1 MKLKRQVFS
10 YPYIVWMLIFILV
23 PMLLIVLFAF
33 RSDEGLTLGN
43 ITSVLSNEI
52 YMEVL
57 GRSIWIALKA
67 TAICLILGYPIA
79 YILSTMNKRKA
90 AILYV
95 LFIVPMWMNFLLRTY
110 AWQVLLDS
118 NGVLNTL
125 LELLGLPSQQI
136 LYTEGA
142 VMLGTVYNFLPFMV
156 LPIYSVLVKL
166 DRSLVEAAADLG
178 ANPITCFIKV
188 VLPQSVPGIISGITM
203 VFIPAITT
211 FAISRLLGGGK
222 FLLYGDLIE
231 NQFITLGQSAWPVGS
246 ALSFIL
252 LILVLLSMAVVRS
265 VIPAMKEV
273 CSGEKAQKLFSRHLP
288 WANADIPVRSHP
300 CADGVF
306 LQRQQVH
313 GALDRLLLQMVRGAD
328 ARLHHYERP
337 HRYPLC
343 RRDIRA
349 CGHLHRHLRRNRHT
363 FHEEAA
369 EGCGGEY
376 ITPSNGQ
383 PGPGHRY
390 QLHDALCGNEH
401 KGQLYED
408 AHSPH
413 HLQYPLC
420 DILRDAQAAPKLQSA
435 LRSCHGPWLHPHNG
449 HTQGS
454 YTRHNARHSIR
465 LRSGLHPEP

>member
-110 AWQVLLDS
+110 AWQGQGKEVIHRAKHH
-118 NGVLNTL
+118 GVLNTL

-252 LILVLLSMAVVRS
+252 LILVLLSMAVMRR
-265 VIPAMKEV
+265 AERD
-273 CSGEKAQKLFSRHLP
+273 SG
-288 WANADIPVRSHP
+288 D
-300 CADGVF
+300 
-306 LQRQQVH
+306 
-313 GALDRLLLQMVRGAD
+313 
-328 ARLHHYERP
+328 
-337 HRYPLC
+337 
-343 RRDIRA
+343 
-349 CGHLHRHLRRNRHT
+349 
-363 FHEEAA
+363 
-369 EGCGGEY
+369 EGGM
-376 ITPSNGQ
+376 
-383 PGPGHRY
+383 
-390 QLHDALCGNEH
+390 L
-401 KGQLYED
+401 
-408 AHSPH
+408 
-413 HLQYPLC
+413 
-420 DILRDAQAAPKLQSA
+420 
-435 LRSCHGPWLHPHNG
+435 W
-449 HTQGS
+449 
-454 YTRHNARHSIR
+454 
-465 LRSGLHPEP
+465 